1 MWYKG
6 LWWLYPNSKAVVH
19 PSYPEGVGGVYE
31 NKCLPFTLSM
41 LSGHVFSRG
50 ERGGSDCVFWGG
62 NIVNPCVFS
71 SSGTRTYS
79 YTPVSMDKSVP
90 IPSLVDGY

>member
-31 NKCLPFTLSM
+31 NKCLPLHYKCYRVMCSLGGRGGVQIVYSGVGTLST
-41 LSGHVFSRG
+41 LVFFRLL
-50 ERGGSDCVFWGG
+50 
-62 NIVNPCVFS
+62 
-71 SSGTRTYS
+71 
-79 YTPVSMDKSVP
+79 VP
-90 IPSLVDGY
+90 EHTLTLP